1 MAYADYNFYT
11 ESYYG
16 DELTESNAAKWLER
30 ASDELDALTFHRL
43 QRYYPSSES
52 SDKSVKKAV
61 CAIAET
67 LLRID
72 VQMQAGSA
80 QKGSDGLY
88 HGAIA
93 SLSSGRESVSY
104 ASNSAGSTIYA
115 KAAVDEAVK
124 LKLLQSAA
132 VKYLSGVSDERGI
145 NLLYAGR

>member
-30 ASDELDALTFHRL
+30 ASEELDAITFHRL
-43 QRYYPSSES
+43 QRNYPSSGS
-52 SDKSVKKAV
+52 GDKAVKKAT
-61 CAIAET
+61 CAIAEI
-67 LLRID
+67 LFRID
-72 VQMQAGSA
+72 VQTQAGSA
-80 QKGSDGLY
+80 QKGSDGVY

-115 KAAVDEAVK
+115 KAAADEAER

-132 VKYLSGVSDERGI
+132 VKYLSGVPDERGV